1 MKWTQ
6 VCPLLG
12 VVLFACATGENQNP
26 DAIGL
31 GTAGTE
37 AGGTDASS
45 GSGGGSTAGTS
56 SGGTAQGG
64 SSTSGSST
72 GGSFAFSGTSSF
84 AGTFATAGT
93 ATGGTAAGGTGNGGA
108 GGTGTGGKASGG
120 AAGTG
125 GKASGGAAGSAGAA
139 GSGGTGGNAM
149 CAGTTVPAKTTWM
162 GTASMSDN
170 AYPPAKV
177 FDGDNGTRWST
188 GTKQVGGEWIQIDF
202 GVIVTLNE
210 ITMHTN
216 NDDYFRH
223 YQVRLSNT
231 SQDFAAP
238 ILKEADGVT
247 GTIVVPLAAAKAGR
261 YLTIRQT
268 GMVAA
273 GEIAWWS
280 LHEVSVACK

>member
-1 MKWTQ
+1 MALASALP
-6 VCPLLG
+6 V
-12 VVLFACATGENQNP
+12 AN
-26 DAIGL
+26 
-31 GTAGTE
+31 
-37 AGGTDASS
+37 GGTDASS
-45 GSGGGSTAGTS
+45 GSGGGSTAGTA
-56 SGGTAQGG
+56 SGGIAQGG

-93 ATGGTAAGGTGNGGA
+93 ATGGTGTAGTASGGA
-108 GGTGTGGKASGG
+108 GGKASGG
-120 AAGTG
+120 AGGKASGGAG
-125 GKASGGAAGSAGAA
+125 GKASGGAAGSG
-139 GSGGTGGNAM
+139 GSGGGGNAM
-149 CAGTTVPAKTTWM
+149 CAGTTVPAKTTWKA
-162 GTASMSDN
+162 TASMSDN

-177 FDGDNGTRWST
+177 FDADNATRWST

-202 GVIVTLNE
+202 GAVVTLNE
-210 ITMHTN
+210 ITMHTS
-216 NDDYFRH
+216 NDDFFRH